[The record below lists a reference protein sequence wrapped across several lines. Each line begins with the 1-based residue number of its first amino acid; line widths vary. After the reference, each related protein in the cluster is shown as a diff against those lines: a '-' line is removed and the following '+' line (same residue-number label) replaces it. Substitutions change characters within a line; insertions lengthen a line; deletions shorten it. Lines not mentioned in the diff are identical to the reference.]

1 MITDIDVKKLKKI
14 FVTKEELKQ
23 TEKRLLNSLVEFKD
37 SILKEI
43 IDLRDDVR
51 VVIGYRDMIEDH
63 EQRLTKIEKV
73 MVRS

>member
-51 VVIGYRDMIEDH
+51 VVIGYRDMLEDH